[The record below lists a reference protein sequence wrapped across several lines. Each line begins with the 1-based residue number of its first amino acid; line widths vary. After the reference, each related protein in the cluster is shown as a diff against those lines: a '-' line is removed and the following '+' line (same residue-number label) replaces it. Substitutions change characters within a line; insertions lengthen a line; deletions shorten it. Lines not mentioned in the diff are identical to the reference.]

1 MKTVAKLVEF
11 SLMARVVVEEGATQ
25 DEIIKASYKKIQDK
39 IDNEELGD
47 NLVECDDDLEC
58 PSGTFETDNP
68 SIDKVILNV
77 EEKTYIVIGKGL
89 PVQIKKFQDFS
100 DWDSVKDID
109 GEPIFDVQIDAEEY
123 DCKCCEGDMHY
134 NFQYVNLI
142 WSNKEKLYRM
152 GLDYDNPKELII
164 TEVSIAQV
172 VADLL
177 EKEYKKIR

>member
-58 PSGTFETDNP
+58 PSGTFESDNP

-77 EEKTYIVIGKGL
+77 EEKQYVVIGKGL
-89 PVQIKKFQDFS
+89 PIQVKKFTDFS
-100 DWDSVKDID
+100 DWDSVNDTN
-109 GEPIFDVQIDAEEY
+109 GEPVFDVQMDEDE
-123 DCKCCEGDMHY
+123 DMGKTIY
-134 NFQYVNLI
+134 IFQYVNLEWDI
-142 WSNKEKLYRM
+142 KEKLYRT
-152 GLDYDNPKELII
+152 GLDYENPDELIV
-164 TEVSIAQV
+164 TETPIAQV
-172 VADLL
+172 VADLFQ
-177 EKEYKKIR
+177 KKSL